1 LPQVAVGVI
10 VLNDGSL
17 ANEVTEGAVVAPIA
31 RDGIAAAFGLS
42 R

>member
-10 VLNDGSL
+10 VLNGGSL
-17 ANEVTEGAVVAPIA
+17 ANEVTGGAVVAPIA
-31 RDGIAAAFGLS
+31 RDGIAAAFGPG

>member
-10 VLNDGSL
+10 VLNGGRL
-17 ANEVTEGAVVAPIA
+17 ANEVTGGAVVAPIA
-31 RDGIAAAFGLS
+31 RDGIATGSGLG